1 MNKTQLL
8 IVLVVVSLALT
19 FSVFGKT
26 WENVSLTDKMCSTK
40 FKDNPDSHAASC
52 MLKTDCVGSGF
63 GILTEEAFLK
73 FDGAGNEKAEALLK
87 STDKKDHIRVTVS
100 GDLNEG
106 TIQVESL
113 SLTGK

>member
-40 FKDNPDSHAASC
+40 FKDNPDSHPASC
-52 MLKTDCVGSGF
+52 MLNCVGSGF
-63 GILTEEAFLK
+63 GILTADAFLK
-73 FDGAGNEKAEALLK
+73 FDGPGNEKAEALLK

-100 GDLNEG
+100 GALKGG

-113 SLTGK
+113 SLTGE

>member
-40 FKDNPDSHAASC
+40 FKDNPDSHSASC
-52 MLKTDCVGSGF
+52 MLKCVGSGF

-106 TIQVESL
+106 TIEVESL